1 MLFGMSGGKIME
13 AIELMN
19 GPVAFIKIGDE
30 VVCYAVLAF
39 RSHSGLIISRRGGR
53 HPWRFLALRIF
64 V

>member
-1 MLFGMSGGKIME
+1 ME